1 MNTTELIYKKAKTL
15 DEIGLQELN
24 NFLDFLLMKKS
35 KAKTKEELFSVTAL
49 EKPQSSSPYTG
60 KVLTIEEMDD
70 AINYEAGQQI

>member
-35 KAKTKEELFSVTAL
+35 KAKTKEELFSVTEL
-49 EKPQSSSPYTG
+49 ETPLSSSPYTG
-60 KVLTIEEMDD
+60 KVLTIEEMDA
-70 AINYEAGQQI
+70 AIHYEAGQHK